1 MIKQWK
7 ALVGAYEDKMAE
19 TSSEAIKPV
28 VERLKFLVNKISLR
42 FGAFT
47 VETHEMGESLFH
59 SKATCTY
66 SYKGKEVDHVEPLGD
81 MLDTWD
87 PKSKYRPRLM
97 DQEHEHFLME
107 LRYLLQFITDD
118 QYCGKVHIGI

>member
-1 MIKQWK
+1 MPTPPEWK

-28 VERLKFLVNKISLR
+28 VERLKFLVDKLSIR

-66 SYKGKEVDHVEPLGD
+66 SYKGKEVDHVEPLGGHARYMGPEEQVSSTID
-81 MLDTWD
+81 G
-87 PKSKYRPRLM
+87 PRA
-97 DQEHEHFLME
+97 
-107 LRYLLQFITDD
+107 
-118 QYCGKVHIGI
+118 